1 MVLLWPPST
10 YVISAVTPL
19 ARLLS
24 KKAATLPTSSMVT
37 LRRVGETWQH
47 PCCKAHTLFTN

>member
-47 PCCKAHTLFTN
+47 PCCKAHTLFAN